1 LTRYTQAKGPVER
14 KNMTRAFH
22 HWSLRYLFDRSIEK
36 AYRRAHPGVPWIAP
50 AAVEF
55 LEGYLKT
62 TDQMLE
68 FGSGR
73 STLWFA
79 ERVGHIT
86 SVEHNPDWH
95 SQISFKIGGKGLSN
109 ISYFLHP
116 KQADSVP
123 ASHSDYVLVTQS
135 IPPSSLDVVLVDGIN
150 RAQCVLKSLSLIVD
164 GGILVI
170 DNVNRYLPSLSIAPN
185 SRSIDAGPLD
195 DEWCQVLDLISNW
208 RFFWTSN
215 GVSDT
220 AFYFKPQS

>member
-1 LTRYTQAKGPVER
+1 MGRTFQ
-14 KNMTRAFH
+14 
-22 HWSLRYLFDRSIEK
+22 HWTLRYLFDRSTEK

-55 LEGYLKT
+55 LEGFLKP
-62 TDQMLE
+62 TDFMLE

-79 ERVGHIT
+79 DRVHHIT

-95 SQISFKIGGKGLSN
+95 RQISSKIAEKRLSN
-109 ISYFLHP
+109 ISYLLHP
-116 KQADSVP
+116 KQVDSVP

-135 IPPSSLDVVLVDGIN
+135 IPPASLDVVLVDGIY
-150 RAQCVLKSLSLIVD
+150 RAQCVLQSLHLMVG

-170 DNVNRYLPSLSIAPN
+170 DNVNRYLPSCSIAPN
-185 SRSIDAGPLD
+185 SRSMEAGPVD
-195 DEWCQVLDLISNW
+195 DEWRQVLDLIGNW

-220 AFYFKPQS
+220 AFYFKPYR

>member
-1 LTRYTQAKGPVER
+1 MSRT
-14 KNMTRAFH
+14 FH
-22 HWSLRYLFDRSIEK
+22 HWTLRYLFDRSNEK
-36 AYRRAHPGVPWIAP
+36 AYRCAHPGVPWIAP

-55 LEGYLKT
+55 LAGYLKP

-79 ERVGHIT
+79 ERVHHIT
-86 SVEHNPDWH
+86 AVEHNPDWYR
-95 SQISFKIGGKGLSN
+95 QISMKIAEKGNSN
-109 ISYFLHP
+109 VSYVLHP

-123 ASHSDYVLVTQS
+123 ASQSQYVLVTQS
-135 IPPSSLDVVLVDGIN
+135 IPPASLDVVLVDGIY
-150 RAQCVLKSLSLIVD
+150 RAQCVLHSLSLITD

-170 DNVNRYLPSLSIAPN
+170 DNVNRYLPSRSIAPN
-185 SRSIDAGPLD
+185 SRSMEVGPVD
-195 DEWCQVLDLISNW
+195 DEWRQVLDLIGNW

-220 AFYFKPQS
+220 AFYFKSHR

>member
-1 LTRYTQAKGPVER
+1 MSRTFR
-14 KNMTRAFH
+14 
-22 HWSLRYLFDRSIEK
+22 HWTVRYLLDRATEK
-36 AYRRAHPGVPWIAP
+36 AYRRTHPGVPWIAP

-55 LEGYLKT
+55 LEGYLKPS
-62 TDQMLE
+62 DQMLE

-79 ERVGHIT
+79 ERVHHIT

-95 SQISFKIGGKGLSN
+95 RQVSSKIAEKGYSN

-116 KQADSVP
+116 RQADAIAP
-123 ASHSDYVLVTQS
+123 GQSDYVLVSKS
-135 IPPSSLDVVLVDGIN
+135 IPPASLNVVLVDGIY
-150 RAQCVLKSLSLIVD
+150 RAQCVLHSLPLIMA

-170 DNVNRYLPSLSIAPN
+170 DNVNRYLPSRSIAPN
-185 SRSIDAGPLD
+185 SRSIEVSPLD
-195 DEWCQVLDLISNW
+195 DEWRQVLELIGSW

-220 AFYFKPQS
+220 AFYFKPHQ

>member
-1 LTRYTQAKGPVER
+1 MSRTFR
-14 KNMTRAFH
+14 
-22 HWSLRYLFDRSIEK
+22 HWTLRYLFDRITEK

-55 LEGYLKT
+55 LEGYLKP
-62 TDQMLE
+62 TDEMLE

-79 ERVGHIT
+79 ERVRHIT

-95 SQISFKIGGKGLSN
+95 RQISSKITEKGLTN

-116 KQADSVP
+116 KQADAIP
-123 ASHSDYVLVTQS
+123 ASQSGYVLVTKS
-135 IPPSSLDVVLVDGIN
+135 IPPKSLDIVLVDGIY
-150 RAQCVLKSLSLIVD
+150 RAQCMLQSLPLIAA

-170 DNVNRYLPSLSIAPN
+170 DNVNRYLPSRSIAPN
-185 SRSIDAGPLD
+185 SRSMEAGPVD
-195 DEWCQVLDLISNW
+195 DEWRKVLDLIGEW

-215 GVSDT
+215 GISDT
-220 AFYFKPQS
+220 AFYFKPHQ